1 MAEGAGWILRK
12 LDEWSEVEK
21 RTQRWADGEQLKFL
35 GNPLTMRVVADAV
48 LSPPVLR
55 DQWCLQI
62 TVADSSN
69 ETRIREAAVGW
80 YRRHAERNFRD
91 RIASLA
97 PQMSLPAPKMFLT
110 NAQTQWGSCNA
121 KGQIRLNW
129 RLVQAPQDVID
140 YVIVHEL
147 SHLLEMNHS
156 KRFWRIVERY
166 CPAHLEAREHLN
178 EHGHW
183 YLDI

>member
-21 RTQRWADGEQLKFL
+21 RTQHWADGEQLKFL